1 MQRSQTAIADGRRT
15 SCAKWRL
22 TLDAGT
28 LAKAGTRDEKDGRSN
43 RHRDRFRGNG
53 ADEENQG
60 FQHAAIGH
68 PP

>member
-28 LAKAGTRDEKDGRSN
+28 LAKGGTRDEKDGRSN
-43 RHRDRFRGNG
+43 RRRDRL
-53 ADEENQG
+53 
-60 FQHAAIGH
+60 AATVRTRKTKAFSR
-68 PP
+68 PR